1 MFELAARVTDAELVI
16 LQAMWREGGA
26 MTIAQIRAALPGCN
40 PDTTKTLLRR
50 LCAKGAVRQEKRE
63 VFYYTPLVSQSEL
76 THYRTQRLID
86 QLYGG
91 SAKALVAAMVQ
102 HEQLRREDMD
112 ELQRMFQ
119 VLWRMGGR

>member
-1 MFELAARVTDAELVI
+1 MPTPAERVTDAELEI
-16 LQAMWREGGA
+16 LRVLWASTGP
-26 MTIAQIRAALPGCN
+26 MTAAEIKAALPGHN

-50 LCAKGAVRQEKRE
+50 LCAKGAVQQEKRE